1 MPNRVSPGES
11 CLPQGPGSSGGW
23 RQAPPCSSL
32 PGASAHLPGA
42 QSPTHLYLH
51 PCSLCR
57 TQPQATEKV
66 PEGQEDKFLWQVSS
80 PTFRLPFSPRLGDAD
95 VQENVTD
102 SAVSTCFSSHFI
114 ARTDSSPMMAETLIF
129 PMKLLFSMQVR
140 AEPPSGLLDLQD
152 LSSSFPRWRLGSR
165 GPGGT
170 AGGSR

>member
-11 CLPQGPGSSGGW
+11 LLPQGPGRSGGW
-23 RQAPPCSSL
+23 RQAPPWL
-32 PGASAHLPGA
+32 PQGSQPLPGA